1 MLVRGAGVL
10 IKQFAEGMRVSSEI
24 HIADPVPGLVQAAA
38 AGDARAWSDL
48 VDRFSPLVWSVC
60 RAHRIYDEDAADV
73 FQVTWLRL
81 LENLGRIRDPQ
92 RLPGWIA
99 TTCRRECLALLK
111 RTRSSMAM
119 DEEHLDVLLGGDAP
133 ADEPVLTADQY
144 AALWRA
150 FSRLTDWCQQV
161 LRALILNAEDGRPS
175 YLDVAQ
181 ELGTRPGSLGPT
193 RGRCL
198 KHLRELL
205 EAEGI

>member
-1 MLVRGAGVL
+1 
-10 IKQFAEGMRVSSEI
+10 MRVSSEPNI
-24 HIADPVPGLVQAAA
+24 GDPVPGLVRAAA

-60 RAHRIYDEDAADV
+60 RAYRVHDEDAADV

-92 RLPGWIA
+92 RLAGWIA

-111 RTRSSMAM
+111 RSRSALVM
-119 DEEHLDVLLGGDAP
+119 DSEHLDVLLGGDAP
-133 ADEPVLTADQY
+133 ADEPVLTADQH

-161 LRALILNAEDGRPS
+161 LRALILNAEDAPPS
-175 YLDVAQ
+175 YLDVAA

-205 EAEGI
+205 ETEGI

>member
-1 MLVRGAGVL
+1 MLVRSAGILTV
-10 IKQFAEGMRVSSEI
+10 FSAEGMKVSSEPD
-24 HIADPVPGLVQAAA
+24 IADPVPGLVRAAA
-38 AGDARAWSDL
+38 AGDARAWGDL

-60 RAHRIYDEDAADV
+60 RAHRVHDEDAADV
-73 FQVTWLRL
+73 FQMTWLRL
-81 LENLGRIRDPQ
+81 LENLGRIRDPH

-99 TTCRRECLALLK
+99 TTCRRECLALIK
-111 RTRSSMAM
+111 RSRSTTAM
-119 DEEHLDVLLGGDAP
+119 DSEHLDILLGGDTA

-150 FSRLTDWCQQV
+150 FNGLTDWCQQV
-161 LRALILNAEDGRPS
+161 LRALIINPEDGRPS
-175 YLDVAQ
+175 YLDVAE

-198 KHLRELL
+198 KQLRELL

>member
-1 MLVRGAGVL
+1 
-10 IKQFAEGMRVSSEI
+10 MRVSSEQD
-24 HIADPVPGLVQAAA
+24 IADPVPGLVLAAA
-38 AGDARAWSDL
+38 AGDARAWDDL

-60 RAHRIYDEDAADV
+60 RAHRVHDEDAADV
-73 FQVTWLRL
+73 FQMTWLRL

-111 RTRSSMAM
+111 RSRSATVM
-119 DEEHLDVLLGGDAP
+119 DSEHLDVLLGGDAP
-133 ADEPVLTADQY
+133 ADEPVLTADQH

-150 FSRLTDWCQQV
+150 FSHLTAWCQQV
-161 LRALILNAEDGRPS
+161 LRALIINAEDGRPS
-175 YLDVAQ
+175 YLDVAA

-205 EAEGI
+205 ETEGI